1 MTNNLSR
8 EILTKNLVNFKRWV
22 EVKDEKFLI
31 LCGFTKNMIY
41 RGGGGGHTKNYFIG
55 VIV

>member
-41 RGGGGGHTKNYFIG
+41 RGGGGVTRKTI
-55 VIV
+55 I

>member
-41 RGGGGGHTKNYFIG
+41 RGGGGGHTKNYYIG